1 MAVLK
6 KDIIS
11 WLETELV
18 GEKLK
23 PYQKKR
29 ITELKEG
36 TDRASNPCLLS
47 PYEWEDVFYTF
58 QNVWKDSSWK
68 TFEDASHKWNYI
80 CIIVGKTLDKTKTER
95 LLKEAKEKKLAEK
108 IEFEEEII
116 FPDYGYSVVQ
126 LKTGKEWDEFW

>member
-29 ITELKEG
+29 VTELKEG

-47 PYEWEDVFYTF
+47 PYEWEDVLHTF

-68 TFEDASHKWNYI
+68 TFEDASHKWNYT
-80 CIIVGKTLDKTKTER
+80 CIIVGKSLDKTKTER

-116 FPDYGYSVVQ
+116 FNKPITNTRG
-126 LKTGKEWDEFW
+126 GKLFDEFW

>member
-1 MAVLK
+1 MTRNHGIK
-6 KDIIS
+6 
-11 WLETELV
+11 WNYRETELV

-29 ITELKEG
+29 VTELKEG

-47 PYEWEDVFYTF
+47 PYEWEDVLYTF
-58 QNVWKDSSWK
+58 QNVWKDSSWR
-68 TFEDASHKWNYI
+68 TFEDDSHKWNYT
-80 CIIVGKTLDKTKTER
+80 CIIVGKSLDKTKTER

-116 FPDYGYSVVQ
+116 FPDYGYGVVQ

>member
-1 MAVLK
+1 MSVLK

-29 ITELKEG
+29 VTELKEG

-47 PYEWEDVFYTF
+47 PYEWEDVLYTF
-58 QNVWKDSSWK
+58 QNVWEDSSWR
-68 TFEDASHKWNYI
+68 TFEDASHKWNYT
-80 CIIVGKTLDKTKTER
+80 CIIVGKSLDKTKTER

-116 FPDYGYSVVQ
+116 FNKPITNTRG
-126 LKTGKEWDEFW
+126 GKLFDEFW